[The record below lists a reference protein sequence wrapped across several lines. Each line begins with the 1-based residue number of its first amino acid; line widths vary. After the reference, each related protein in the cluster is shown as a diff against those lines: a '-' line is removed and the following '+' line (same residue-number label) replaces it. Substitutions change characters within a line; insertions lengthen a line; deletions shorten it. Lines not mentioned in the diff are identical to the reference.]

1 MPGTLPAMMR
11 SAAKR
16 TTQVLAASVPGMR
29 QKAQATVRAV
39 NDATLQFGM
48 ALQHG
53 VQGQQILP
61 DQRPGAVV
69 LMPIFPESEE
79 LPDGDDKK
87 ARLWVRLE
95 KIFCTPSS

>member
-1 MPGTLPAMMR
+1 MVR

-16 TTQVLAASVPGMR
+16 TTQVLAADVPRIR
-29 QKAQATVRAV
+29 QKTQAAV
-39 NDATLQFGM
+39 HAAHHATLQFGM

-87 ARLWVRLE
+87 ARLWVTLE
-95 KIFCTPSS
+95 KMFFTPSS